1 MVPLQDIST
10 LSTLFYRFITL
21 WKHVLRLKF
30 AFQPMGTSGFPRT
43 WIFFQNIRRGEHS
56 LFLTFLAPTK
66 APIPT
71 HCVFIASL
79 RPVLRRFRYILV
91 RDPAVASSAIFQ
103 GTWVFPSHTGRF
115 ARFLLCISASSAAF
129 PPEKKFRIL
138 LQEPFLPQVATWAG
152 FASVLCHFRGRDP
165 ASFGQESC
173 LPVSFSHSVFLRTYR

>member
-1 MVPLQDIST
+1 
-10 LSTLFYRFITL
+10 
-21 WKHVLRLKF
+21 
-30 AFQPMGTSGFPRT
+30 MGASGFPGHGF
-43 WIFFQNIRRGEHS
+43 FFQNIRRGAT

-79 RPVLRRFRYILV
+79 RPFLRRFRYILV
-91 RDPAVASSAIFQ
+91 RDPAVACSAIFQ

-115 ARFLLCISASSAAF
+115 AGFLLCISASSAAF

-152 FASVLCHFRGRDP
+152 FAYVLCHFRGRDP

>member
-21 WKHVLRLKF
+21 LRLKF

-91 RDPAVASSAIFQ
+91 RDPAVASSAIFHQ
-103 GTWVFPSHTGRF
+103 NKERGFSPVTGRF

-129 PPEKKFRIL
+129 PPEEKFRIL

-152 FASVLCHFRGRDP
+152 FASFLCHFRGRDP